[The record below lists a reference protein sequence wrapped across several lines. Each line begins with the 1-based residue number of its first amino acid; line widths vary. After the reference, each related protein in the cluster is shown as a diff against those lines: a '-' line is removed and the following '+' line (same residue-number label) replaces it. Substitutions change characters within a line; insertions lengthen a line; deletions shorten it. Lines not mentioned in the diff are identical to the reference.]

1 MSTPEPPADGP
12 PELQD
17 PDFIKVSKALHNRAE
32 RARAEKSKTLQEW
45 SQEQTDEEILSEYGL
60 DMNVLREDP

>member
-1 MSTPEPPADGP
+1 MTTSDPPNDDL

-17 PDFIKVSKALHNRAE
+17 PDFIQIRKALHEAAE
-32 RARAEKSKTLQEW
+32 RARAEKAEALQEW

-60 DMNVLREDP
+60 DMDVLREDP